1 MRAFSRYALSAVFAG
16 VLGLSALTAP
26 AAARADDDEDAIV
39 EVLVA
44 LTDIYFN
51 GGQPYYRPTR
61 EPLYVDYDYGEP
73 RYYRHVPRYRYY
85 APRSRYAYAP
95 YPVREMK
102 CDRYGRCKVKYHRD
116 RDRDWDDDDGDD
128 DRRRWR
134 HRHRDWDDDD

>member
-16 VLGLSALTAP
+16 ALGLSALVAP
-26 AAARADDDEDAIV
+26 AAARADDDDDDAIA

-44 LTDIYFN
+44 LSDIYFN

-73 RYYRHVPRYRYY
+73 RYYRHVPRHRHHS
-85 APRSRYAYAP
+85 PRYAYTP

-102 CDRYGRCKVKYHRD
+102 CDRHGRCKVKYHRD
-116 RDRDWDDDDGDD
+116 RYRDWDDDDD
-128 DRRRWR
+128 DRRWR
-134 HRHRDWDDDD
+134 RHRDYDDDDD